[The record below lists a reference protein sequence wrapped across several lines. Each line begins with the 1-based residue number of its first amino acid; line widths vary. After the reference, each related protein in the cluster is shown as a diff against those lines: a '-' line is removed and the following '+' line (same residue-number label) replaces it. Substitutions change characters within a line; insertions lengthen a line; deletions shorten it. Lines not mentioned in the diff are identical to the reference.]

1 MPAAAIGAVASI
13 GSAALGASASKK
25 AAKKAA
31 AAQQAAAES
40 NNALQTQIYNMNT
53 GNLSPFMTRG
63 NAAGDAYNALLG
75 LGGRQAVSGPA
86 STDWG
91 AYVNG
96 NPDALANWNVVRGS
110 QSDTFGGD
118 VGAFGQYHFNADG
131 SRRDLTPYQ
140 SGGGSTSATSN
151 TQAYQDAFQNYQN
164 STGYQF
170 RLNQGLGALASN
182 YRARGVSQSG
192 AADKALLKY
201 GQDYGS
207 NEFANY
213 LGQLSNQQAVGLSA
227 ANALAGVGTNYA
239 GMVGANNQNAA
250 DAAANAA
257 IAKANANNGLYAG
270 VANAFGNLAGQAF
283 GSSYKSQ
290 APTSPHVGGSSVYYP
305 GPEHG

>member
-75 LGGRQAVSGPA
+75 LGGSARPQQA
-86 STDWG
+86 STMSAPDYA
-91 AYVNG
+91 AYVQS
-96 NPDALANWNVVRGS
+96 NPDIMAEW
-110 QSDTFGGD
+110 QGGRTGMD
-118 VGAFGQYHFNADG
+118 MAGYGQYHWNNYGQNEGRALGQPNAL
-131 SRRDLTPYQ
+131 SSVQTTQP
-140 SGGGSTSATSN
+140 SA
-151 TQAYQDAFQNYQN
+151 QDAFQTYQN

-170 RLNQGLGALASN
+170 RLNQGMNALASN

-207 NEFANY
+207 NEFGNY

-250 DAAANAA
+250 DATANAA

-305 GPEHG
+305 GH